1 MSKIT
6 TESSDKH
13 SSDRQSK
20 MSAFQRQRISSQEL
34 LSGQQEIVIDHL
46 GEEYRLRTTRN
57 GKLIL
62 TK

>member
-1 MSKIT
+1 MTKHQ
-6 TESSDKH
+6 TETSEGLYSEKPDF
-13 SSDRQSK
+13 
-20 MSAFQRQRISSQEL
+20 SAFQKQRITSQEL
-34 LSGQQEIVIDHL
+34 LSGRQEIVIDHL